1 VRPLL
6 GAIRAP
12 TLVLSRRG
20 DPIGPPEAAR
30 YMAGLIPG
38 ARLVELEGDDHLM
51 WLGDIETLC
60 SEIEGFL
67 LEVEARAAAGNV
79 SGTLAS

>member
-1 VRPLL
+1 
-6 GAIRAP
+6 
-12 TLVLSRRG
+12 
-20 DPIGPPEAAR
+20 
-30 YMAGLIPG
+30 
-38 ARLVELEGDDHLM
+38 M